1 MSAHTTSTGS
11 PQSLPDRLLGPVTDR
26 QTYRNLVYVL
36 LRFPLGV
43 AYFTV
48 FLTGLTVGLA
58 LTPLLVGIPLLVG
71 VLAGATFAAAFE
83 AHLARELL
91 GVDVSYEPLTP
102 AGDSLVPY
110 AKELVTDVRTYLLVA
125 YFFAT
130 FGIGLATFV
139 AVVTLVVLAAVLAV
153 APLTYWLPFTEYRLF
168 VVDGVGRVAIDTLPE
183 ALVASAVGIALFV
196 VALHAF
202 NVLARVLGA
211 VTKTVLS

>member
-1 MSAHTTSTGS
+1 MPAHTTSTGS
-11 PQSLPDRLLGPVTDR
+11 PQSLSDRLLAPVTDR

-110 AKELVTDVRTYLLVA
+110 VKELVTDVRTYLLVA

-139 AVVTLVVLAAVLAV
+139 AIVTLVVLAAVLAV

-168 VVDGVGRVAIDTLPE
+168 VVDGSWVAIDTLPE

-196 VALHAF
+196 VALHVF

>member
-11 PQSLPDRLLGPVTDR
+11 PQSLSDRLFAPVTDR
-26 QTYRNLVYVL
+26 QTYRNLAYVL

-48 FLTGLTVGLA
+48 FLTGLVLGVA
-58 LTPLLVGIPLLVG
+58 LMPLLVGIPILVA
-71 VLAGATFAAAFE
+71 VLASATFAAAFE
-83 AHLARELL
+83 ARLARELL
-91 GVDVSYEPLTP
+91 GVDVTYDPLKP

-110 AKELVTDVRTYLLVA
+110 VKALVTDVRTYLLVA

-168 VVDGVGRVAIDTLPE
+168 VVDDSWVAIDTLPE

-196 VALHAF
+196 VSLHVF
-202 NVLARVLGA
+202 NALARVLGA
-211 VTKTVLS
+211 VTKTVLA